1 MPANNKYLNPRPG
14 HRTATITAAIVGG
27 LLVTISVHL
36 ALAVWFDKVTV
47 IITSTFSAFILW
59 AILMMITF
67 MAKNGL
73 KIWGIYLL
81 ASSFFGLI
89 TYWGL

>member
-1 MPANNKYLNPRPG
+1 
-14 HRTATITAAIVGG
+14 
-27 LLVTISVHL
+27 
-36 ALAVWFDKVTV
+36 
-47 IITSTFSAFILW
+47 
-59 AILMMITF
+59 